1 MLFALQ
7 KSLFLSFL
15 HICIFKFSHSKNCF
29 SLEEEYQRILGNSRR
44 SKIPSGLRVAPWRV
58 PCKYPGPREELERCE
73 GVNLEGSPR
82 RQCAWGLPLGRS
94 RVSQQLSSPAPPVWF
109 WCLSSR
115 SQWLWL
121 CVFITALSFIQPQFI
136 KPYPSPVLLSS
147 EDSRIW
153 KTPAVAS
160 RYPLSC

>member
-44 SKIPSGLRVAPWRV
+44 SKIPSSLRAAPGRA
-58 PCKYPGPREELERCE
+58 PCEYPGPREELERCE
-73 GVNLEGSPR
+73 GIKLEGSPR
-82 RQCAWGLPLGRS
+82 RQCVWGFPPGRS
-94 RVSQQLSSPAPPVWF
+94 RVSQQLSSSVPPVWF

-121 CVFITALSFIQPQFI
+121 CVFITALSFIQQQFI
-136 KPYPSPVLLSS
+136 KSYPSLVLLSS

-153 KTPAVAS
+153 KTPTVAS
-160 RYPLSC
+160 RYPFSC